1 MIIKKWQA
9 EDSRK
14 DKNNKPHEETTRAP
28 KVPSFPW
35 PRRVVAWLGPLD
47 DSAPPGFG
55 PQCRVG
61 FLLCWPRCLAD
72 SNSNRKNVQAEWRKE
87 FHGMHRWIIGFKS
100 LAPTG
105 VHFGASAE
113 LSYEDLGS
121 TKTSAASYAS
131 MNEESKFCCL
141 RVWRLELEE
150 PAFSPQSTT
159 QNRRIVQILW
169 GSNLAKFPQD
179 PAPNRSPLLNS
190 TAPGGVLFCL
200 LA

>member
-28 KVPSFPW
+28 KVPSFAW

-61 FLLCWPRCLAD
+61 FLLTP
-72 SNSNRKNVQAEWRKE
+72 
-87 FHGMHRWIIGFKS
+87 MHRWIIGFKS
-100 LAPTG
+100 LAPVST
-105 VHFGASAE
+105 
-113 LSYEDLGS
+113 LGHLPNCR
-121 TKTSAASYAS
+121 TKILVPLRLPQHRTHRWTKNPSSAAS
-131 MNEESKFCCL
+131 ESED
-141 RVWRLELEE
+141 WLELEE

-179 PAPNRSPLLNS
+179 PAPNHPPLLNS
-190 TAPGGVLFCL
+190 TAPGGVLFCF